1 MHNIREGISA
11 PVARKRIEM
20 TPYVQ
25 CTKSRAQSKCCRLHI
40 RITLGEVR
48 KKKQNK
54 KQPISLDMVTHTF
67 NEFKSILLYIADSR
81 IVRIAERDPV
91 SQKHPKNPKEE
102 RDKKSKH

>member
-1 MHNIREGISA
+1 
-11 PVARKRIEM
+11 
-20 TPYVQ
+20 
-25 CTKSRAQSKCCRLHI
+25 
-40 RITLGEVR
+40 
-48 KKKQNK
+48 
-54 KQPISLDMVTHTF
+54 MVTHTF